1 MAKQTILVGAAGND
15 RTGDPLRSAFIKANA
30 NFTELYNM
38 GAAQGVQGITGAQGT
53 QGIQGRQG
61 ITGSQGTQGIT
72 GAGTQ
77 GAQGTQGIQG
87 RQGIQGI
94 TGAGTQGTQGMQGAA
109 GFVGSNG
116 SQGAQGIEGSQGLQ
130 GAQGI
135 EGSQGAQGIEGS
147 QGAQGIEG
155 SQGLQ
160 GAQGT
165 EGSQGAQGIQG
176 LKPLLNTL
184 FLAGDYY
191 FQAAGSLYNGPSPA
205 GMEWSAGQV
214 LSVWAPDIGGIV
226 QHISITSYD
235 SADGTLVA
243 TITDSSNP
251 GYKTQAGVYISLS
264 GQTGAQGLQGIE
276 GSQGLQGTQGIEGSQ
291 GAQGIEG
298 SQGLQG
304 AQGIEG
310 SQGAQGIE
318 GSQGLQGAQGIE
330 GSQGLQGAQ
339 GTILN
344 FIGTWS
350 AGSYVPNTVVVSPS
364 NGNTYICIAIPAD
377 GGAIYIDPSAN
388 TDAWALYTSRGIQ
401 GAQGIEGSQ
410 GLQGAQGIEGSQ
422 GTQGIEG
429 SQGLQGIQGSQ
440 GLQGIQ
446 GIRAAEDRLING
458 SYEVV
463 LNATGELTFP
473 EGANITDTATTLV
486 LTPPG
491 AAAGQSLVIR
501 PTAATWTVTSSG
513 YIEYGNQITISVN
526 QNSSNEPY
534 FGTVNYEITGTGVT
548 SEELGRALTGNVV
561 FSGVLGGGPETET
574 VTWTIPA
581 NSNINEFTFTLTTVD
596 GTESTG
602 PGETDPAL
610 YYSFESNALPAGA
623 YVTVDNNGISSSEHS
638 HVHLISGN
646 PVTTDIYLGD
656 DDQFVKIE
664 KNAGDVVIGTNTNTK
679 NWRFD
684 TDGKTLFPSV
694 VWNYLPTTF
703 TSVLVTYGETRL
715 TFTVQPDN
723 TFSNMSVA
731 VGAGGYGP
739 GSFNLTI
746 PGTTFPGG
754 ATPANNIVFNVQT
767 FETAG
772 PVYSTDVAST
782 VTYVSG
788 TPPARYDN
796 IATSGNLG
804 LGAGDKH
811 WVFDTDGDL
820 TLPSAG
826 DILDST
832 GDSVL
837 FSGSYNDLSNKPD
850 VASKTT
856 GSWTVATGT
865 NTYSITVPING
876 NYQMW
881 VRCNIP
887 NGIFAYQATV
897 SVTNSNVPVLGTQ
910 RGYNYTGGGS
920 PILLTTMPTQIIG
933 AEGTIST
940 AVVSTT
946 TSNRFDFVIN
956 NASGSSQTV
965 SWGYVTL

>member
-1 MAKQTILVGAAGND
+1 MAKQTILTGTAAND
-15 RTGDPLRSAFIKANA
+15 KTGDPLRTAFTKANA

-38 GAAQGVQGITGAQGT
+38 SAQSVQGVQGITGAQGT

-77 GAQGTQGIQG
+77 GAQGA
-87 RQGIQGI
+87 QGI
-94 TGAGTQGTQGMQGAA
+94 TGT
-109 GFVGSNG
+109 G
-116 SQGAQGIEGSQGLQ
+116 SQGLQGTQGIEGSQGT
-130 GAQGI
+130 QGI
-135 EGSQGAQGIEGS
+135 EGSQGTQGIEGS
-147 QGAQGIEG
+147 QG
-155 SQGLQ
+155 
-160 GAQGT
+160 T
-165 EGSQGAQGIQG
+165 QGIQG

-191 FQAAGSLYNGPSPA
+191 FQAAGSLYNGPSSA

-214 LSVWAPDIGGIV
+214 LSVWAPDEGGIV

-251 GYKTQAGVYISLS
+251 GYKTQAGVYVSLS
-264 GQTGAQGLQGIE
+264 GQTGAQGI
-276 GSQGLQGTQGIEGSQ
+276 QGL
-291 GAQGIEG
+291 
-298 SQGLQG
+298 
-304 AQGIEG
+304 
-310 SQGAQGIE
+310 QGIE

-330 GSQGLQGAQ
+330 GSQGLQGAQGTEGSQGSQGIEGSQGLQGIQGIQ

-401 GAQGIEGSQ
+401 GTQGIEGSQ

-422 GTQGIEG
+422 G
-429 SQGLQGIQGSQ
+429 LQGI
-440 GLQGIQ
+440 QGIQ

-501 PTAATWTVTSSG
+501 PTAAIWTVTSSG

-526 QNSSNEPY
+526 QNAYNDAY

-548 SEELGRALTGNVV
+548 SEELGRALTGKVV

-602 PGETDPAL
+602 SGETDPAL

-646 PVTTDIYLGD
+646 SVTTDIYLGD

-715 TFTVQPDN
+715 TFTVKPDN
-723 TFSNMSVA
+723 TFANMSVA

-739 GSFNLTI
+739 GSYNLTI
-746 PGTTFPGG
+746 PGTTFPAGVS
-754 ATPANNIVFNVQT
+754 PANDIVFNVQT

-772 PVYSTDVAST
+772 PVYSTDVTST

-804 LGAGDKH
+804 LGAGSAH
-811 WVFDTDGDL
+811 WVFKTNGAIVPPM
-820 TLPSAG
+820 TAGPSTSKGAAG
-826 DILDST
+826 DT
-832 GDSVL
+832 PGSVIFGFDYIYQCIGL
-837 FSGSYNDLSNKPD
+837 YD
-850 VASKTT
+850 
-856 GSWTVATGT
+856 GT
-865 NTYSITVPING
+865 NDIWKRVA
-876 NYQMW
+876 W
-881 VRCNIP
+881 
-887 NGIFAYQATV
+887 
-897 SVTNSNVPVLGTQ
+897 SNDT
-910 RGYNYTGGGS
+910 
-920 PILLTTMPTQIIG
+920 
-933 AEGTIST
+933 
-940 AVVSTT
+940 
-946 TSNRFDFVIN
+946 
-956 NASGSSQTV
+956 
-965 SWGYVTL
+965 W

>member
-61 ITGSQGTQGIT
+61 IQGIT
-72 GAGTQ
+72 GAQ
-77 GAQGTQGIQG
+77 GV
-87 RQGIQGI
+87 QGI

-116 SQGAQGIEGSQGLQ
+116 SQGAQGIEGSQGLQGAQGIEGSQ

-214 LSVWAPDIGGIV
+214 LSVWAPDAGGIV

-251 GYKTQAGVYISLS
+251 GYKTQAGVYVSLS
-264 GQTGAQGLQGIE
+264 GQTGAQGLQGIEGSQGTQGIE

-291 GAQGIEG
+291 GAQG
-298 SQGLQG
+298 
-304 AQGIEG
+304 
-310 SQGAQGIE
+310 
-318 GSQGLQGAQGIE
+318 
-330 GSQGLQGAQ
+330 
-339 GTILN
+339 T
-344 FIGTWS
+344 
-350 AGSYVPNTVVVSPS
+350 
-364 NGNTYICIAIPAD
+364 
-377 GGAIYIDPSAN
+377 
-388 TDAWALYTSRGIQ
+388 
-401 GAQGIEGSQ
+401 EGSQ

-422 GTQGIEG
+422 GTEGAQGAQGTEG
-429 SQGLQGIQGSQ
+429 AQ

-463 LNATGELTFP
+463 LNATGELT
-473 EGANITDTATTLV
+473 
-486 LTPPG
+486 
-491 AAAGQSLVIR
+491 
-501 PTAATWTVTSSG
+501 
-513 YIEYGNQITISVN
+513 
-526 QNSSNEPY
+526 
-534 FGTVNYEITGTGVT
+534 
-548 SEELGRALTGNVV
+548 
-561 FSGVLGGGPETET
+561 
-574 VTWTIPA
+574 
-581 NSNINEFTFTLTTVD
+581 
-596 GTESTG
+596 
-602 PGETDPAL
+602 
-610 YYSFESNALPAGA
+610 
-623 YVTVDNNGISSSEHS
+623 
-638 HVHLISGN
+638 
-646 PVTTDIYLGD
+646 
-656 DDQFVKIE
+656 
-664 KNAGDVVIGTNTNTK
+664 
-679 NWRFD
+679 
-684 TDGKTLFPSV
+684 FPSV

-723 TFSNMSVA
+723 TFTNMSVA

-739 GSFNLTI
+739 DSYNLTI

-754 ATPANNIVFNVQT
+754 ATPANDIVFNVQT
-767 FETAG
+767 FESAG

-796 IATSGNLG
+796 VATSDDLG
-804 LGAGDKH
+804 LGAGSQH
-811 WVFDTDGDL
+811 WVFKNNGAVVY
-820 TLPSAG
+820 PSDAIPSTSNGAAG
-826 DILDST
+826 DAA
-832 GDSVL
+832 GSVV
-837 FSGSYNDLSNKPD
+837 FGPSYIYYCVEDYSD
-850 VASKTT
+850 
-856 GSWTVATGT
+856 GT
-865 NTYSITVPING
+865 NDIWKRVA
-876 NYQMW
+876 W
-881 VRCNIP
+881 
-887 NGIFAYQATV
+887 
-897 SVTNSNVPVLGTQ
+897 SNDT
-910 RGYNYTGGGS
+910 
-920 PILLTTMPTQIIG
+920 
-933 AEGTIST
+933 
-940 AVVSTT
+940 
-946 TSNRFDFVIN
+946 
-956 NASGSSQTV
+956 
-965 SWGYVTL
+965 W